1 MGDKSVDHDLR
12 GLCIYRMSIGALN
25 KIVTLQ
31 YSTRVADGMGGFSTT
46 YVNAGTIFA
55 AIWPVSA
62 NEVVQ
67 ANAPTMVVSHRIRI
81 RFRRDIKAS
90 WRIKYGEKY
99 YGIVSIINQNMA
111 NRYLDI
117 MAKET
122 A

>member
-1 MGDKSVDHDLR
+1 MSS
-12 GLCIYRMSIGALN
+12 SIGALN

-31 YSTRVADGMGGFSTT
+31 YPTQVADGMGGFSL
-46 YVNAGTIFA
+46 VWNSAGTIFA
-55 AIWPVSA
+55 AIWPASA
-62 NEVVQ
+62 NEQIQ

-99 YGIVSIINQNMA
+99 YGIVSIINQNMS
-111 NRYLDI
+111 NRFLDVLV
-117 MAKET
+117 KET

>member
-1 MGDKSVDHDLR
+1 
-12 GLCIYRMSIGALN
+12 MSIGSLN
-25 KIVTLQ
+25 KIITLQ
-31 YSTRVADGMGGFSTT
+31 YQTRVADGYGGFQITW
-46 YVNAGTIFA
+46 NDAATIFA

-62 NEVVQ
+62 SEQIQ

-81 RFRRDIKAS
+81 RYRRDIRAS

-99 YGIVSIINQNMA
+99 YGIVSITNQDMA

-117 MAKET
+117 LAKET